1 MTDATRAK
9 VERTRSYLLASQLPE
24 DTKDGL
30 QTLLD
35 AASRAANGTA
45 DRVGAMADAILALSL
60 HEVRQ
65 AVRTPDAIQDAVA
78 DAISAHLATCPIAG
92 EGKRGALVA
101 LAMKPWPWLFA
112 AVAVFSPHA
121 PRIVETIAGLAAR

>member
-35 AASRAANGTA
+35 AAAMAANGTQ
-45 DRVGAMADAILALSL
+45 DRIGAMADAILALSL

-65 AVRTPDAIQDAVA
+65 AVRTPDAVQDAVA

-92 EGKRGALVA
+92 QGKRGALVA

>member
-1 MTDATRAK
+1 MTDTTKIR
-9 VERTRSYLLASQLPE
+9 VERTRNYLLASQLPE

-35 AASRAANGTA
+35 SAALAANGTA

-65 AVRTPDAIQDAVA
+65 AVRTPDAVQDAVA

-92 EGKRGALVA
+92 QGKRGALVA

-121 PRIVETIAGLAAR
+121 PRIVEVIAGMAMK

>member
-35 AASRAANGTA
+35 AAAMATNSTQ
-45 DRVGAMADAILALSL
+45 DRIGAMADAILALSL

-92 EGKRGALVA
+92 QGKQGALVA

-121 PRIVETIAGLAAR
+121 PRIVETLAGLAAR

>member
-1 MTDATRAK
+1 MTDATKTK
-9 VERTRSYLLASQLPE
+9 VERTRTYLLQSNLAE

-35 AASRAANGTA
+35 AATSAANGAT
-45 DRVGAMADAILALSL
+45 DKIGAMADAILALSL

-65 AVRTPDAIQDAVA
+65 AVRTPDAVQDAVA

-92 EGKRGALVA
+92 QGKRGALMA
-101 LAMKPWPWLFA
+101 LAMKPWPWITA
-112 AVAVFSPHA
+112 SVIAFSPHA
-121 PRIVETIAGLAAR
+121 PAIVKNVVDALQ

>member
-1 MTDATRAK
+1 MTDATKTK
-9 VERTRSYLLASQLPE
+9 VERTRTYLLQSNLAE

-35 AASRAANGTA
+35 AATSAANGAT
-45 DRVGAMADAILALSL
+45 DKIGAMADAILALSL

-65 AVRTPDAIQDAVA
+65 AVRTPDAVQDAVG

-92 EGKRGALVA
+92 QGRRGALVA

-112 AVAVFSPHA
+112 AVAVFSPQA
-121 PRIVETIAGLAAR
+121 PRIVETLAGLAAR

>member
-1 MTDATRAK
+1 MTDATKTK
-9 VERTRSYLLASQLPE
+9 VERTRIYLLQSNLAE

-35 AASRAANGTA
+35 AAASAANGAT
-45 DRVGAMADAILALSL
+45 DKIGAMADAILALSL

-65 AVRTPDAIQDAVA
+65 AVRTPDAVQDAVA

-92 EGKRGALVA
+92 QGKRGALMA
-101 LAMKPWPWLFA
+101 LAMKPWPWITA
-112 AVAVFSPHA
+112 SVIAFSPHA
-121 PRIVETIAGLAAR
+121 PAIVKTVVEAVQ

>member
-1 MTDATRAK
+1 MTESTRQKVSRTRA
-9 VERTRSYLLASQLPE
+9 YLLESRLPE

-35 AASRAANGTA
+35 AAAAATNGTQ

-65 AVRTPDAIQDAVA
+65 AIRSPDVIQTAINEHQR
-78 DAISAHLATCPIAG
+78 SCPLAGGGAWG
-92 EGKRGALVA
+92 GALVA
-101 LAMKPWPWLFA
+101 LAMRPWPWITA
-112 AVAVFSPHA
+112 SVVAFSPHA
-121 PRIVETIAGLAAR
+121 PRIMEAIAKAMQ

>member
-9 VERTRSYLLASQLPE
+9 VDRTRRYLLASQLPE

-35 AASRAANGTA
+35 AASMAANGTQ
-45 DRVGAMADAILALSL
+45 DRIGAMADAILALSL

-92 EGKRGALVA
+92 QGKRGALVA
-101 LAMKPWPWLFA
+101 LAMRPWPWLFA

-121 PRIVETIAGLAAR
+121 PRIVETIAGIAMK

>member
-1 MTDATRAK
+1 MTDATKTK
-9 VERTRSYLLASQLPE
+9 VERTRTYLLQSNLAE

-35 AASRAANGTA
+35 AATSAANGAT
-45 DRVGAMADAILALSL
+45 DKIGAMADAILALSL

-65 AVRTPDAIQDAVA
+65 AVRTPDAVQDAVA

-92 EGKRGALVA
+92 QGKRGALLAIA
-101 LAMKPWPWLFA
+101 LKPWPWVTA
-112 AVAVFSPHA
+112 SVIAFSPHA
-121 PRIVETIAGLAAR
+121 PAIVKNVVDALQ